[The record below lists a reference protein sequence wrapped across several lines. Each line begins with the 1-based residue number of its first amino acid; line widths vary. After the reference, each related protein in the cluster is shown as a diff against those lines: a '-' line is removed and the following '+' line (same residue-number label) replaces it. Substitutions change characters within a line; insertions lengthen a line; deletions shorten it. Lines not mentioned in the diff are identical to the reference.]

1 MLRVSVEKTT
11 GAPADLR
18 AIADESIDP
27 GLPWG
32 EELRDLATAMTTGR
46 RLDLARDALVRA
58 ASPEATAAAVAVCA
72 NFQMMNLILDAT
84 GCPVPERLRF
94 VADLLGISRRS

>member
-1 MLRVSVEKTT
+1 MSVEKTT
-11 GAPADLR
+11 GGSADLR
-18 AIADESIDP
+18 AIADESIEP

-32 EELRDLATAMTTGR
+32 EQLRDLATAMATGR
-46 RLDLARDALVRA
+46 RLDVARDALVHS
-58 ASPEATAAAVAVCA
+58 ASREVAAAAVGVCA

-94 VADLLGISRRS
+94 VEDLLGISRRS

>member
-18 AIADESIDP
+18 AIADERIDP

-32 EELRDLATAMTTGR
+32 VELRELATAIATGR
-46 RLDLARDALVRA
+46 RLDGARDVLVRLA
-58 ASPEATAAAVAVCA
+58 GGKVTAAAVAVCA

-84 GCPVPERLRF
+84 GCPVPASLRF